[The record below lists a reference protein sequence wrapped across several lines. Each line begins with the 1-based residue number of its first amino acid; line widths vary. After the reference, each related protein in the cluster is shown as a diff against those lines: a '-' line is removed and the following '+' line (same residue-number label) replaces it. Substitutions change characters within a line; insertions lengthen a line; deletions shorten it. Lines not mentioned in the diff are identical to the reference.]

1 MFVCISAP
9 CKRLLSNVTNP
20 YRFSQLCSA
29 IAATMQLSEL
39 KKRVEILNSVFEESG
54 NDSLK
59 PTVEVL
65 SGIVL
70 SWRNSH
76 VDSQQP
82 RGGCESQSIR

>member
-9 CKRLLSNVTNP
+9 CKRLLSNVTKP

-70 SWRNSH
+70 SWRYSH
-76 VDSQQP
+76 IDP
-82 RGGCESQSIR
+82 

>member
-1 MFVCISAP
+1 
-9 CKRLLSNVTNP
+9 
-20 YRFSQLCSA
+20 
-29 IAATMQLSEL
+29 MQLSEL

-70 SWRNSH
+70 SWRYSH
-76 VDSQQP
+76 IDP
-82 RGGCESQSIR
+82 